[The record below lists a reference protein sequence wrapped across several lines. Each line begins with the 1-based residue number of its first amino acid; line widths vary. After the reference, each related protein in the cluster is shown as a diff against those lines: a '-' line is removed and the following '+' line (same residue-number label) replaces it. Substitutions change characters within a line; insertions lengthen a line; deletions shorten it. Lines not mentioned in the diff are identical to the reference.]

1 MQTSP
6 RLRFVSVWIALT
18 LLLAAVLAFA
28 LLAQSTGV

>member
-18 LLLAAVLAFA
+18 LLLAAVLMFA
-28 LLAQSTGV
+28 LFYQAAGA